1 MSDLLKPRI
10 LAGHVLDQLRALP
23 DGSVQC
29 VVTSPPF
36 WGLRL
41 YSVCGCAQGYVR
53 SPTPSVDGGAMPRK
67 ADGAIRRKAADP
79 NCRWCGGTGRIDG
92 QEAAWGGDVLGC
104 SHKWVATSPRRTRGE
119 NDAPN
124 SVVQHGNR
132 GAAYNAEGGKLCAK
146 CGCWFGSLG
155 LEPTPQLYVEHMVA
169 VFREIRR
176 VLRSDGVA
184 WCEIGDSYA
193 AGSNPPGGLKPKD
206 LVMIPFRLALA
217 LQADGWWVR
226 SDDIWARQNPMPESV
241 RDRPAR
247 AHSYVFQLTKG
258 ERYFYDADAVR
269 EVATGGHPWGKAAGG
284 EGNKVAGNDTNIRQ
298 KESWYGSMRYQIESG
313 DLRNLRTVWNIPS
326 AAGYDAGIG
335 VAHFASFPERLPEIC
350 ILASTSEKGACP
362 ECGAPWRRV
371 VAVDYE
377 VLRDGPMKGQPKHAA
392 KAEMGISSE
401 RGFEVAVARRQPTT
415 VGWAPTCKCYP
426 DPCDLCGVAWSRRKV
441 ERRSSTFNV
450 RVLDAKSG
458 ALGFKSGLGGEK
470 TDATEDEIDAYDG
483 GTSGPSSPYRYQGA
497 EVSWPGCGCRKR
509 VPCTVLDPFAG
520 SGTTLAVAKRLGR
533 RSVGMELN
541 PAYCAVIEQRVSET
555 RTETARD
562 PAQRRLTAYAED

>member
-53 SPTPSVDGGAMPRK
+53 SPTPSVDGGAV
-67 ADGAIRRKAADP
+67 RRKAADP

-104 SHKWVATSPRRTRGE
+104 SHKWAATSPRRTRGE
-119 NDAPN
+119 NDTN
-124 SVVQHGNR
+124 SAVQQGNR
-132 GAAYNAEGGKLCAK
+132 GTAYNAEGGILCAK

-298 KESWYGSMRYQIESG
+298 KESWYDSMRYQFESG

-377 VLRDGPMKGQPKHAA
+377 VLRDGLMKDQPKHAA

-426 DPCDLCGVAWSRRKV
+426 DPCDLCEVAWTRRKV

-450 RVLDAKSG
+450 RVRDAKSG
-458 ALGFKSGLGGEK
+458 ALGFKSGLAGEK
-470 TDATEDEIDAYDG
+470 ADATEDEIDAYDG
-483 GTSGPSSPYRYQGA
+483 GTSGPSSQYRYQEA
-497 EVSWPGCGCRKR
+497 EVSWPGCDCRKP

-533 RSVGMELN
+533 QSVGVELN

-562 PAQRRLTAYAED
+562 PAQRRLTAYAEE

>member
-1 MSDLLKPRI
+1 M
-10 LAGHVLDQLRALP
+10 
-23 DGSVQC
+23 
-29 VVTSPPF
+29 
-36 WGLRL
+36 

-53 SPTPSVDGGAMPRK
+53 SPGSSVDGGAMPRK
-67 ADGAIRRKAADP
+67 GESAIRRKAPDP

-92 QEAAWGGDVLGC
+92 QEAAWGGDLGC
-104 SHKWVATSPRRTRGE
+104 PHEWAATPPRRTRGE
-119 NDAPN
+119 NDTN
-124 SVVQHGNR
+124 SAVQQGNR
-132 GAAYNAEGGKLCAK
+132 GTAYNAEGGKLCVK

-206 LVMIPFRLALA
+206 LVMVPFRLALA

-226 SDDIWARQNPMPESV
+226 SDCIWARQNPMPESV
-241 RDRPAR
+241 QDRPAR
-247 AHSYVFQLTKG
+247 AHSYVFQLVKA
-258 ERYFYDADAVR
+258 ERYFHDADAVR
-269 EVATGGHPWGKAAGG
+269 EVATGGHSWGKAAGG

-350 ILASTSEKGACP
+350 ILASTSEKGACH

-426 DPCDLCGVAWSRRKV
+426 DPCDLCGVAW
-441 ERRSSTFNV
+441 
-450 RVLDAKSG
+450 
-458 ALGFKSGLGGEK
+458 
-470 TDATEDEIDAYDG
+470 
-483 GTSGPSSPYRYQGA
+483 
-497 EVSWPGCGCRKR
+497 PGCDCRKP

-533 RSVGMELN
+533 MSIGIELN

-562 PAQRRLTAYAED
+562 PAQRRLTAYAEE

>member
-1 MSDLLKPRI
+1 
-10 LAGHVLDQLRALP
+10 
-23 DGSVQC
+23 
-29 VVTSPPF
+29 
-36 WGLRL
+36 
-41 YSVCGCAQGYVR
+41 
-53 SPTPSVDGGAMPRK
+53 
-67 ADGAIRRKAADP
+67 
-79 NCRWCGGTGRIDG
+79 
-92 QEAAWGGDVLGC
+92 
-104 SHKWVATSPRRTRGE
+104 
-119 NDAPN
+119 
-124 SVVQHGNR
+124 
-132 GAAYNAEGGKLCAK
+132 
-146 CGCWFGSLG
+146 
-155 LEPTPQLYVEHMVA
+155 
-169 VFREIRR
+169 
-176 VLRSDGVA
+176 
-184 WCEIGDSYA
+184 
-193 AGSNPPGGLKPKD
+193 
-206 LVMIPFRLALA
+206 
-217 LQADGWWVR
+217 
-226 SDDIWARQNPMPESV
+226 MPESV
-241 RDRPAR
+241 QDRPAR
-247 AHSYVFQLTKG
+247 AHSYVFQLVKA
-258 ERYFYDADAVR
+258 ERYFHDADAVR
-269 EVATGGHPWGKAAGG
+269 EVATGGHSWGKAAGG

>member
-1 MSDLLKPRI
+1 M
-10 LAGHVLDQLRALP
+10 
-23 DGSVQC
+23 
-29 VVTSPPF
+29 
-36 WGLRL
+36 
-41 YSVCGCAQGYVR
+41 YSVCGCAQDYVR
-53 SPTPSVDGGAMPRK
+53 DEGDEHPMPKK
-67 ADGAIRRKAADP
+67 ADGAVRRKNPDP
-79 NCRWCGGTGRIDG
+79 NCRWCGGTGTIPG
-92 QEAAWGGDVLGC
+92 QEVFWGGDASC
-104 SHKWVATSPRRTRGE
+104 IHEWVETVPRRQRGE

-124 SVVQHGNR
+124 SPLQQGNR
-132 GAAYNAEGGKLCAK
+132 GSAYTALGGRLCVK

-155 LEPTPQLYVEHMVA
+155 LEPTPQLYVEHMVD

-226 SDDIWARQNPMPESV
+226 SDCIWARPNPMPESV

-247 AHSYVFQLTKG
+247 AHSYVFQLAKG

-298 KESWYGSMRYQIESG
+298 KESWYASMWYQPGSG
-313 DLRNLRTVWNIPS
+313 DSRNLRTVWNIPS

-371 VAVDYE
+371 VAVDHE
-377 VLRDGPMKGQPKHAA
+377 VLRDGPPKKGRPKHAA

-401 RGFEVAVARRQPTT
+401 RGFEFAVARRQPTT
-415 VGWAPTCKCYP
+415 VGWEPTCQCYP
-426 DPCDLCGVAWSRRKV
+426 DPCDRCSAPWVRTKALRRVWK
-441 ERRSSTFNV
+441 FNV
-450 RVLDAKSG
+450 RVRDAKRG
-458 ALGFKSGLGGEK
+458 VLGQKSGLGGEAA
-470 TDATEDEIDAYDG
+470 DATEEEIEAYEAIIS
-483 GTSGPSSPYRYQGA
+483 GTKDV
-497 EVSWPGCGCRKR
+497 EVDVSWPGCDCRKP

-520 SGTTLAVAKRLGR
+520 SGTTPAVAKRLGR
-533 RSVGMELN
+533 MSIGIELN
-541 PAYCAVIEQRVSET
+541 PTYCAVIEQRVSET

-562 PAQRRLTAYAED
+562 PAQRRLTAYAEE